1 MEYRLFDL
9 FLCALILSASIYGWG
24 RFKRFVASGK
34 LNEARRALIGADYR
48 EAVRIC
54 QGIAE
59 DMRGDPEFWYVLAV
73 ALAGAG
79 SSEDAAH
86 ALEKTLALKPDHR
99 KGMELMEVIRAGRE
113 E

>member
-1 MEYRLFDL
+1 VEYRWFDL
-9 FLCALILSASIYGWG
+9 FLCALIFSASIYVWG
-24 RFKRFVASGK
+24 RFKRFVAAGK
-34 LNEARRALIGADYR
+34 LREARNAVIGADYR

-54 QGIAE
+54 QGIAG
-59 DMRGDPEFWYVLAV
+59 DMQCDPEFWYVLAV

-86 ALEKTLALKPDHR
+86 ALEKTLALNPNHR
-99 KGMELMEVIRAGRE
+99 KGMELLEVIRAGRE